1 MKLYFAP
8 GACSLS
14 PHIVLREA
22 GAKFDLEQVD
32 LREKKTKKGDDYWK
46 INPKGQVPLL
56 ELDDGQMISEG
67 PAIVQYVA
75 DKNPGA
81 GIIPAAGSID
91 RYHLQGWLTHI
102 GTELHKTYG
111 PMFRPT
117 TPDEYKK
124 ISTETLANKYKN
136 IDKMLEGKQ
145 YIAVMAGNG
154 AQPGGRGRGAP
165 PPAAQEPTA
174 AAAQRGNARRAARAR
189 RVARR
194 DHAHCTAGRFR
205 LDPRQPPAALVRRIL
220 SHPRLRAGLG
230 DAARLD

>member
-32 LREKKTKKGDDYWK
+32 LREKKTKKGDDYWT

-124 ISTETLANKYKN
+124 ISKETLANKYKN
-136 IDKMLEGKQ
+136 IDKMK
-145 YIAVMAGNG
+145 AVPDG
-154 AQPGGRGRGAP
+154 
-165 PPAAQEPTA
+165 
-174 AAAQRGNARRAARAR
+174 
-189 RVARR
+189 
-194 DHAHCTAGRFR
+194 
-205 LDPRQPPAALVRRIL
+205 
-220 SHPRLRAGLG
+220 
-230 DAARLD
+230 

>member
-32 LREKKTKKGDDYWK
+32 LREKKTKKGDDYWT

-102 GTELHKTYG
+102 GTELHLRT
-111 PMFRPT
+111 
-117 TPDEYKK
+117 D
-124 ISTETLANKYKN
+124 
-136 IDKMLEGKQ
+136 
-145 YIAVMAGNG
+145 V
-154 AQPGGRGRGAP
+154 P
-165 PPAAQEPTA
+165 P
-174 AAAQRGNARRAARAR
+174 NHSR
-189 RVARR
+189 RVQE
-194 DHAHCTAGRFR
+194 DF
-205 LDPRQPPAALVRRIL
+205 Q
-220 SHPRLRAGLG
+220 G
-230 DAARLD
+230 DAREQVQEHRQDA